1 MTIRH
6 NIKTTALTGLESTLN
21 GYLKLDPTALERM
34 SALAG
39 KIIAIELRGLDIVFY
54 LLPGQAGV
62 TVRGTVDTSPDTTLR
77 GTPLSLIRLGLIK
90 DQHNLLFS
98 GDVEIFGD
106 TETGQ
111 RFKEILDTM
120 DIDWEEQLSRIV
132 SDVVAHKVGNVVRGI
147 QDWSTQTIDS
157 LNADIT
163 EYMQEESRMLPHR
176 EEVDEFLSSIDTLRA
191 DTDRLEKRVARLQER
206 IHGDTG

>member
-1 MTIRH
+1 MAVRL
-6 NIKTTALTGLESTLN
+6 NIKT
-21 GYLKLDPTALERM
+21 

-39 KIIAIELRGLDIVFY
+39 MEKALSTYLQLDPVAMEKMAALAGKVIAIELRGLDIVFY
-54 LLPGQAGV
+54 LLPGKAGV
-62 TVRGTVDTSPDTTLR
+62 AVRGASDTTPDTTLR
-77 GTPLSLIRLGLIK
+77 GTPLSLMRLGLARN
-90 DQHNLLFS
+90 QQSLLFS

-111 RFKEILDTM
+111 RFKEVLDSM
-120 DIDWEEQLSRIV
+120 DIDWEEQLSKIV

-147 QDWSTQTIDS
+147 QNWSAQTIDS

-176 EEVDEFLSSIDTLRA
+176 EEINEFLSSIDTLRA
-191 DTDRLEKRVARLQER
+191 DVDRLEKRIERLQEK
-206 IHGDTG
+206 IHGDSG